1 MEKITSRQNK
11 TVREAAALLSSAEER
26 AARGEFLWC
35 QDAARSGIEVL
46 RCFVTAQALEKY
58 AAYLQPV
65 LERARQSY
73 LVADHVAGLLSS
85 TKSPQGV
92 FCQCRWP
99 QGLLAGDAAGGG
111 SCAVLEDLQ
120 ILRTAEALGIG
131 RVVLLG
137 DCCDPLSPKAL
148 RASMGAVFRL
158 GLSLERSRQG
168 LFSRL
173 RGEGFRLLASVPDS
187 AALPVTEVDFSQ
199 GPCAVFIGN
208 EGNGLS
214 QETIAQC
221 QRVTIPMAGRLPW
234 ITAPIGFGC
243 SRPLGRA
250 APCLGASTAACPAG
264 WRLSTKAVP
273 GCGIPWGASGS
284 RRPQPCSP
292 FPWRRPRPSWSTP

>member
-26 AARGEFLWC
+26 AARGEFLCEGARLC

-120 ILRTAEALGIG
+120 DPGNLGTILRTAEALGIG

-137 DCCDPLSPKAL
+137 DCCDPPLPQSAAGLYGGGVPPGAFPGAL
-148 RASMGAVFRL
+148 PPGAVL
-158 GLSLERSRQG
+158 PAAGGGLPAAG
-168 LFSRL
+168 LCAGQRRFAGD
-173 RGEGFRLLASVPDS
+173 RGGLLP
-187 AALPVTEVDFSQ
+187 
-199 GPCAVFIGN
+199 
-208 EGNGLS
+208 
-214 QETIAQC
+214 
-221 QRVTIPMAGRLPW
+221 
-234 ITAPIGFGC
+234 
-243 SRPLGRA
+243 
-250 APCLGASTAACPAG
+250 GAH
-264 WRLSTKAVP
+264 
-273 GCGIPWGASGS
+273 
-284 RRPQPCSP
+284 
-292 FPWRRPRPSWSTP
+292 

>member
-26 AARGEFLWC
+26 AARGEFLCEGARLC

-58 AAYLQPV
+58 AAYLRPV

-120 ILRTAEALGIG
+120 DPGNLGTILRTGEGAGVTGIILGGDCVDLYNPKTIRSTMGSVYRMPVCRCRDLTEALAEMKKKGI
-131 RVVLLG
+131 LTY
-137 DCCDPLSPKAL
+137 A
-148 RASMGAVFRL
+148 AH
-158 GLSLERSRQG
+158 LEGKNSYDQEDYRK
-168 LFSRL
+168 
-173 RGEGFRLLASVPDS
+173 
-187 AALPVTEVDFSQ
+187 
-199 GPCAVFIGN
+199 PCAFLIGN
-208 EGNGLS
+208 EGNGLRR
-214 QETIAQC
+214 EVAEAADRWI
-221 QRVTIPMAGRLPW
+221 RIPMKGQVESLNAAVAATVLMFE
-234 ITAPIGFGC
+234 A
-243 SRPLGRA
+243 SRQ
-250 APCLGASTAACPAG
+250 
-264 WRLSTKAVP
+264 
-273 GCGIPWGASGS
+273 
-284 RRPQPCSP
+284 RR
-292 FPWRRPRPSWSTP
+292 

>member
-26 AARGEFLWC
+26 AARGEFLCEGARLC

-58 AAYLQPV
+58 AAYLRPV

-120 ILRTAEALGIG
+120 DPGNLGTILRTADAFAMDW
-131 RVVLLG
+131 VL
-137 DCCDPLSPKAL
+137 CCGTADLFSPKVV
-148 RASMGAVFRL
+148 RASMGAVFRQRAAVM
-158 GLSLERSRQG
+158 ERQ
-168 LFSRL
+168 
-173 RGEGFRLLASVPDS
+173 
-187 AALPVTEVDFSQ
+187 AALAAVRRAGLPLYAAALHRDSRRVGQIDLSR
-199 GPCAVFIGN
+199 CAVAIGN
-208 EGNGLS
+208 EAAGVSAPVLDACEGS
-214 QETIAQC
+214 IY
-221 QRVTIPMAGRLPW
+221 IPMP
-234 ITAPIGFGC
+234 
-243 SRPLGRA
+243 GRA
-250 APCLGASTAACPAG
+250 ESLNAAVAAGIVMWEMIRGDGAC
-264 WRLSTKAVP
+264 R
-273 GCGIPWGASGS
+273 
-284 RRPQPCSP
+284 
-292 FPWRRPRPSWSTP
+292 

>member
-1 MEKITSRQNK
+1 M
-11 TVREAAALLSSAEER
+11 
-26 AARGEFLWC
+26 
-35 QDAARSGIEVL
+35 
-46 RCFVTAQALEKY
+46 
-58 AAYLQPV
+58 

-99 QGLLAGDAAGGG
+99 QGLRAGDAAGGG
-111 SCAVLEDLQ
+111 ACAVLEDLQ
-120 ILRTAEALGIG
+120 DPGNLGTILRTAEALGIG

-221 QRVTIPMAGRLPW
+221 QRVTIPMAGRAESLNASAAATILLW
-234 ITAPIGFGC
+234 EMA
-243 SRPLGRA
+243 RA
-250 APCLGASTAACPAG
+250 GGEGASHG
-264 WRLSTKAVP
+264 
-273 GCGIPWGASGS
+273 
-284 RRPQPCSP
+284 
-292 FPWRRPRPSWSTP
+292 